1 MASQSA
7 DAPVKLKNRVI
18 QLLRKSPLLQ
28 AFSLQQFETLI
39 QQAKIHQLAEGEML
53 FRQDQPLQEVFVC
66 ISGCIKLFHLTAD
79 GHEKIINIVSPGQNF
94 AEAMLFTEGNVCHM
108 NAAALKQAEVI
119 GINADQF
126 KAFLGESPSLCFS
139 VMSLLS
145 KRIQWLLDE
154 VDRLT
159 LHNATFRLVYF
170 LLETHQHP
178 NYCNIISLDVPKHVI
193 ASRLSVRPETLS
205 RILKN
210 LIEQGLI
217 SVHDHKIELVDV
229 GGLKAMLSL
238 GI

>member
-1 MASQSA
+1 MKPQQLA
-7 DAPVKLKNRVI
+7 APVKLKNHVI
-18 QLLRKSPLLQ
+18 KLLQQTPLLR
-28 AFSLQQFETLI
+28 AFSRPQFDALLE
-39 QQAKIHQLAEGEML
+39 QAKIHRLKEGEML
-53 FRQDQPLQEVFVC
+53 FQQDEALQEVFVC

-79 GHEKIINIVSPGQNF
+79 GHEKIINIASPGQNF

-119 GINADQF
+119 GINATQF
-126 KAFLGESPSLCFS
+126 REFLGASPPLCFS
-139 VMSLLS
+139 VMGLLS

-159 LHNATFRLVYF
+159 LHNATYRLVFF

-178 NYCNIISLDVPKHVI
+178 DYCNIISLNVPKHVI

-210 LIEQGLI
+210 LVDQGLI
-217 SVHDHKIELVDV
+217 AVRDHKIELVNIE
-229 GGLKAMLSL
+229 GLKAMLRL
-238 GI
+238 GV

>member
-1 MASQSA
+1 MKPQQFT
-7 DAPVKLKNRVI
+7 APVKLKSHI
-18 QLLRKSPLLQ
+18 LKLLHQSPLLE
-28 AFSLQQFETLI
+28 AFSPPQFEALI
-39 QQAKIHQLAEGEML
+39 QQAKIHRLKEGEIL
-53 FRQDQPLQEVFVC
+53 FQQDEALQEVFVC

-79 GHEKIINIVSPGQNF
+79 GHEKIINIASPGQNF

-119 GINADQF
+119 GINAAQF
-126 KAFLGESPSLCFS
+126 REFLGESPPLCFN

-159 LHNATFRLVYF
+159 LHNATYRLVFF
-170 LLETHQHP
+170 LLETHKHP
-178 NYCNIISLDVPKHVI
+178 DYCNIISLDVPKHVI

-210 LIEQGLI
+210 LVEQELI
-217 SVHDHKIELVDV
+217 AVRDHKIELLDV
-229 GGLKAMLSL
+229 EGLKAMLSI

>member
-1 MASQSA
+1 MASQRT
-7 DAPVKLKNRVI
+7 DAPVKLKKHVI
-18 QLLRKSPLLQ
+18 QLLQKSPLLQ
-28 AFSLQQFETLI
+28 AFPPQQFHALV
-39 QQAKIHQLAEGEML
+39 QQAKIYRLKEGEVL

-66 ISGCIKLFHLTAD
+66 LSGCIKLFHLTAD
-79 GHEKIINIVSPGQNF
+79 GHEKIINIASPGQNF
-94 AEAMLFTEGNVCHM
+94 AEAMMFTKGNMCHM

-119 GINADQF
+119 GINAEQF
-126 KAFLGESPSLCFS
+126 RAFLGESPSLCFN
-139 VMSLLS
+139 VMGLLS
-145 KRIQWLLDE
+145 QRIQWLLDE

-210 LIEQGLI
+210 LTDQGLI
-217 SVHDHKIELVDV
+217 TLRDHKIELTNVE
-229 GGLKAMLSL
+229 GLKTMLSI
-238 GI
+238 GV